1 MMDVKTKE
9 QKHTPPGPKGNFLLG
24 NLGDFGQDPPNFL
37 VHLAEEY
44 GPVSRLRVGPF
55 KMYLVAHPD
64 YVRQVL
70 VSQVDNF
77 PKSRLD
83 QRILGKFLGRGLLLS
98 NGDFH
103 RRQRALIQPAFHARR
118 IEAYGR
124 TMVDYTRRML
134 DAWSPGQVLDV
145 DHEMTRLTMFI
156 VAKTL
161 FDADVSEAAERAGQA
176 IQTLQKAAN
185 VEFKRSFAMPMWIP
199 TQNNRRFRQARSIV
213 DEVIL
218 GIIAHRRA
226 SATNGQVEDTGDLL
240 SMLLLAKDE
249 DGRAMDDQEIRDEAV
264 TLFAAGHET
273 TSNATTWTWYL
284 LSQNPDAEARL
295 HAEVDAVLDGRP
307 PTVADLKDLP
317 YTEMV
322 LKESLRLRPP
332 AWGLGA
338 RAVQEDTQI
347 GGYTIPAGS
356 TIFVSPYQL
365 HRLPEYY
372 PDPEHF
378 DPERFTPENEKK
390 LPRYAYLPFGA
401 GPRICIG
408 NSFAMMEARLI
419 LATVAQHY
427 RLELVPGQKV
437 EMAPLITLTPANGL
451 KMRAIAR

>member
-1 MMDVKTKE
+1 MMNVKTKE
-9 QKHTPPGPKGNFLLG
+9 QKRTPPGPKGNFLLG

-44 GPVSRLRVGPF
+44 GPVSRLRVGPY

-64 YVRQVL
+64 LVRQVL

-83 QRILGKFLGRGLLLS
+83 QRFLGKFLGRGLLLS

-145 DHEMTRLTMFI
+145 DHEMMRLTMFI

-161 FDADVSEAAERAGQA
+161 FDADVSATAERAGEA
-176 IQTLQKAAN
+176 IQTLQEAAN
-185 VEFKRSFAMPMWIP
+185 VELNRSFAMPMWIP
-199 TQNNRRFRQARSIV
+199 TANNRRFRRARSVV

-218 GIIAHRRA
+218 GIIAQRRA

-249 DGRAMDDQEIRDEAV
+249 DGRAMNDQEIRDEAV

-273 TSNATTWTWYL
+273 TSNATAWTWYF
-284 LSQNPDAEARL
+284 LSQNPDVEARL

-307 PTVADLKDLP
+307 PTVADLKNLT

-332 AWGLGA
+332 AWALAA
-338 RAVQEDTQI
+338 RTVLEDTEI
-347 GGYTIPAGS
+347 GDYTIPAGS

-365 HRLPEYY
+365 HRLPEYF
-372 PDPEHF
+372 PDPERF

-408 NSFAMMEARLI
+408 NSFAMMEAHLI

-427 RLELVPGQKV
+427 GPELVPGQEV